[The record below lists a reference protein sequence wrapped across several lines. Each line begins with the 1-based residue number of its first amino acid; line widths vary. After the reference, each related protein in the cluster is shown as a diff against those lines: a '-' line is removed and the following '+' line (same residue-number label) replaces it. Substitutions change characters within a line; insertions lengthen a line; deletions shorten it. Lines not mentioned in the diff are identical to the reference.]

1 MSRVFNSKI
10 PILPALL
17 EPKVVDPRPQR
28 DQRQRRHNAIFDRA
42 ARELPKLQAG
52 EKVRM
57 RRNHVWMPAIV
68 VREEGHPRSYID
80 VADEIHCTLLKS
92 CRETT
97 TRSHDAPPAPQFGV
111 VPVAPPVVPREAAA
125 APLPVV
131 NRMVKPRSPRP
142 RRVIVRPAKYND
154 YVCE

>member
-1 MSRVFNSKI
+1 M

-17 EPKVVDPRPQR
+17 EPKVVDPWPQL
-28 DQRQRRHNAIFDRA
+28 DQRQRRHKAVFDRG

-57 RRNHVWMPAIV
+57 RSNHVCMPAIV
-68 VREEGHPRSYID
+68 VREDGHPRSYIVKRSGTDYRRNRRDLLQTAD
-80 VADEIHCTLLKS
+80 VVPRDDDPIDGPIV
-92 CRETT
+92 
-97 TRSHDAPPAPQFGV
+97 DAPPAPQVYV

-131 NRMVKPRSPRP
+131 NRMVEPLFTM
-142 RRVIVRPAKYND
+142 AKTRYSASS
-154 YVCE
+154 